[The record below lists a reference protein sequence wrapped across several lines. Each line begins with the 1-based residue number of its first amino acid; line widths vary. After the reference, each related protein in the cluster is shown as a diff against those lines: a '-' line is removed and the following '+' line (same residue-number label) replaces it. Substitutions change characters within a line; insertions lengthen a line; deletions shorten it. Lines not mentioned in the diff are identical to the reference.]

1 MNCPENQEKKL
12 PPPHQGGG
20 GEVLGVKKKKSRK
33 FHELSTNRYKKYLGN
48 AVILNDYTNILGEA
62 G

>member
-1 MNCPENQEKKL
+1 MNYRQIDKKFKPRWGIL
-12 PPPHQGGG
+12 D
-20 GEVLGVKKKKSRK
+20 VKISKEREAS
-33 FHELSTNRYKKYLGN
+33 FKKYLGN